1 MADTFDAVTF
11 MRQRREQI
19 DAEDA
24 GLTWEERG
32 AKTRAM
38 IEDDPLWQRLKH
50 RVRVE
55 RAPAPP
61 RIREGL
67 F

>member
-1 MADTFDAVTF
+1 MDKTFDAVAF

-24 GLTWEERG
+24 GLTWEERK

-38 IEDDPLWQRLKH
+38 IEDDPLWQRLKN
-50 RVRVE
+50 RVRAE
-55 RAPAPP
+55 RAPAAS
-61 RIREGL
+61 R
-67 F
+67 